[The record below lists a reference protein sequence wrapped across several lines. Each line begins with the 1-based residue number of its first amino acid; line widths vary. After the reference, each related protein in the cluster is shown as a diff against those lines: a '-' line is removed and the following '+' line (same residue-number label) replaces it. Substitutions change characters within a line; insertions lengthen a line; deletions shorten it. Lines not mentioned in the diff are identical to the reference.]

1 MAGKGIAFV
10 DGDSV
15 GDTVTRVQHETS
27 GTARGIQGQHGL
39 NGDVHGRGVEGL
51 EHDLS
56 HLLTVSLGVE
66 GGLSQENWVFLR
78 SNTELVVEGVVPD
91 FLHVIPVG
99 DNAVFNG
106 VLQGQDTSLGLSLV
120 SDVRVLNT
128 N

>member
-1 MAGKGIAFV
+1 M
-10 DGDSV
+10 
-15 GDTVTRVQHETS
+15 GDTIARVQDDTG
-27 GTARGIQGQHGL
+27 GTTGSIQGQNRL